1 MNPFPAIVIGG
12 PPHSGKSVLTYL
24 LTRQLRQER
33 VAHYVLRACPDGE
46 GDWSQEAPPDTVRLL
61 RQKGAFS
68 ETFVDRVCRDLAR
81 RHLPLIVDVGG
92 KPTLDQERILDQC
105 THAVLISAT
114 AEGLDEWRDRVER
127 HGLAIIAE
135 VRSVLDGT
143 DRIDARVPVLR
154 GQIAG
159 LERFNATAGP
169 VALELAQRLQQLLA
183 YPETELKS
191 YHFSHAPTDL
201 VIDLEQLGDRAG
213 VANHSWTPEHLPRA
227 LDEIPAAPISI
238 YGRGPNWLYAAL
250 ALHAGPHAVYLFD
263 PRLGWVKPSS
273 LSCAPS
279 AESSVISW
287 KIAVHHHYTWIDLS
301 PIPSYLDYDEVN
313 GTLLPTLDPQRGVV
327 ISGKIPLWLTA
338 GVALACRHHPWIAV
352 VQAQRYDQGIIVT
365 SRVQE
370 YRPGSRVAVQ
380 GNPLS
385 ANI

>member
-68 ETFVDRVCRDLAR
+68 KTFVDRVCRDLAR

-159 LERFNATAGP
+159 LERLNATAGP
-169 VALELAQRLQQLLA
+169 VALELAQRLQQLLT

-191 YHFSHAPTDL
+191 YHSSHAPTDL
-201 VIDLEQLGDRAG
+201 VIDLERLGDRVG
-213 VANHSWTPEHLPRA
+213 VASHSWTPEHLPRA
-227 LDEIPAAPISI
+227 LDEIPAAPIAI

-250 ALHAGPHAVYLFD
+250 ALHAGQYAVYLFD

-273 LSCAPS
+273 LTCAPS
-279 AESSVISW
+279 AEPSVISW
-287 KIAVHHHYTWIDLS
+287 KIAVHKHYTWIDLS
-301 PIPSYLDYDEVN
+301 SIPSYLDYDEVN
-313 GTLLPTLDPQRGVV
+313 GTLLPELDPQRGVV
-327 ISGKIPLWLTA
+327 ISGKIPFWLTA

-365 SRVQE
+365 SRVEE